1 MPSFRYIYL
10 FFALSY
16 CFTLSGARTGSE
28 FLWRSPLQGKVPR
41 WHSRLGLISLVSV
54 AARATSTVFRVLYF
68 LVYSYTFL
76 GSRTDSAFLWR
87 SPFRLCIYYF
97 IPTGS
102 QDDLQYLTEQSSL
115 EDLCVGSSIVNE
127 IFYAC
132 PSLWKHVYCTNRG
145 RNLKTS
151 FSARLNACVY
161 PYGIPVRLVVYL
173 HVAAARGSCEAR
185 I

>member
-1 MPSFRYIYL
+1 MPSFRYIYY
-10 FFALSY
+10 FFALFY

-54 AARATSTVFRVLYF
+54 AAKATSTVFWLTIF
-68 LVYSYTFL
+68 PYSYTFL
-76 GSRTDSAFLWR
+76 ESRTDSAFLWR
-87 SPFRLCIYYF
+87 SPFRFRIYYF

-115 EDLCVGSSIVNE
+115 EDLCVGSSIIYE

-132 PSLWKHVYCTNRG
+132 SSLWKHVYCTNRG
-145 RNLKTS
+145 RNSKTS